1 MNIIRDMTLT
11 EGYYKNGT
19 ICYPKTSKVYKR
31 GQRQVIP
38 TNWNC
43 VVIWAG
49 FIGLKR
55 GSG

>member
-1 MNIIRDMTLT
+1 MNIIRNMTLT
-11 EGYYKNGT
+11 EGYDKYGT
-19 ICYPKTSKVYKR
+19 ICDPKTCKVYKC

-49 FIGLKR
+49 FIGPKR
-55 GSG
+55 HSG